1 MDQAIASGYSRR
13 QVYRLVA
20 QGKWLRLREGVFL
33 PTSNADA
40 DELWRENLAGLLL
53 RYPDAAISH
62 RAAAMLHGMEGVTE
76 RTVEATIAASA
87 HRSPRGVHRTRYPD
101 PAPVLV
107 EGLAATSVER
117 TLRDLA
123 AVSSAAVVEQ
133 ALESKLRGPD
143 PRRPDQWNTALLAL
157 LRKSVDDGRS
167 LPGTFRLRAVLA
179 RRSDTDRPTGSFPE
193 TLIIQTTRELGF
205 DFVRQPT
212 LNIKDGSG
220 VVLDKFFPDVALPKF
235 RILIEVDGAAAHS
248 GAAAL
253 ARDLR
258 RQNKVVRGF
267 RLLRFPAIDVLR
279 NPRAVALEIQRDVF
293 RSTPV
298 GDSWHHDGVGVTYS
312 TNEFV
317 VVDTARDARLRRR
330 AG

>member
-1 MDQAIASGYSRR
+1 MCACAAGWHHRARVRAKTRTFAANMARWCQPVKRAVSTRTYHLTNTRFTRHHGTVLHNVVSMDQAIASGYSRR

-40 DELWRENLAGLLL
+40 EELWRANLAALLL
-53 RYPDAAISH
+53 RHPDAAISH
-62 RAAAMLHGMEGVTE
+62 RAAAMLHAMEGVTE

-107 EGLAATSVER
+107 EGFATTSVER

-143 PRRPDQWNTALLAL
+143 PRRPDQWNTALLTR
-157 LRKSVDDGRS
+157 LRESVDDGRS
-167 LPGTFRLRAVLA
+167 LPGTFRLRSVLA

-193 TLIIQTTRELGF
+193 TLLIQMTRELGSTSC
-205 DFVRQPT
+205 VNPPSKSPT
-212 LNIKDGSG
+212 GQ
-220 VVLDKFFPDVALPKF
+220 A
-235 RILIEVDGAAAHS
+235 
-248 GAAAL
+248 
-253 ARDLR
+253 
-258 RQNKVVRGF
+258 
-267 RLLRFPAIDVLR
+267 
-279 NPRAVALEIQRDVF
+279 
-293 RSTPV
+293 
-298 GDSWHHDGVGVTYS
+298 
-312 TNEFV
+312 
-317 VVDTARDARLRRR
+317 
-330 AG
+330 